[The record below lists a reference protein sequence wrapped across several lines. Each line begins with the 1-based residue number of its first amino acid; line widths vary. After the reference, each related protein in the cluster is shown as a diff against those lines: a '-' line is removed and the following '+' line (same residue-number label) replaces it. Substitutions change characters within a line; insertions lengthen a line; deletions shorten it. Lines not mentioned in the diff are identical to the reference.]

1 MGRSP
6 LLRTIPLVYLLLLSL
21 VAVPG
26 GAKSATTAPSA
37 SSLAFARLPAVAAP
51 SAADRILVVA
61 PHIDDEAIAA
71 AGYIAAA
78 RAAGAEV
85 SVVYLTAGDANSTSA
100 RMMGHSLRPEPG
112 VFLRVGERRY
122 GEALE
127 AMSRLGVPRSGVYLL
142 GYPDGG
148 LKAMLDDPEKVVRA
162 PGTGRTAVPYAEA
175 LAPGSDYR
183 LDNLLRDLGEVVRAA
198 RPTEVILPVS
208 FDAHRDHSAA
218 GRITLRVLAASG
230 LAPRMLGYLVHARHF
245 PVPFRPAAGRPL
257 MPPTAFFREAWETFP
272 LTPEQERLKKRV
284 LQAYASQRR
293 DPYLYL
299 LTAAFVRR
307 NELFVD
313 LSGRRSARTAA
324 AARP

>member
-1 MGRSP
+1 MIWRSP
-6 LLRTIPLVYLLLLSL
+6 LLRTISLVYLLLLSL
-21 VAVPG
+21 AAVPG
-26 GAKSATTAPSA
+26 GARSATAAA
-37 SSLAFARLPAVAAP
+37 SGTFARLPVVTVP
-51 SAADRILVVA
+51 SAGDRILVVA

-85 SVVYLTAGDANSTSA
+85 SVVYLTAGDANATSA
-100 RMMGHSLRPEPG
+100 RMMGRSLRPAPE

-127 AMSRLGVPRSGVYLL
+127 AMSRLGVPRSGIYLL

-175 LAPGSDYR
+175 LAPGSAYR
-183 LDNLLRDLGEVVRAA
+183 LDNLLRDLGEVVRAV
-198 RPTEVILPVS
+198 RPTEVLLPVT

-218 GRITLRVLAASG
+218 GRITLRVLAVSG
-230 LAPRMLGYLVHARHF
+230 AAPRTLGYLVHARHF
-245 PVPFRPAAGRPL
+245 PVPFRPAASRPL
-257 MPPTAFFREAWETFP
+257 RPPAAFFREPWETFP
-272 LTPEQERLKKRV
+272 LTPEQESLKKRV

-313 LSGRRSARTAA
+313 LSDRRSARPAA